1 MAEGPPTA
9 PAFNPNTMGGMG
21 GGQPAGA
28 GKGLFG
34 ISDTQGLGQ
43 YDTQG
48 FLGGKI
54 GGMQLIS
61 SKNTGWKGHLESGLG
76 IRTKVKMEGFE
87 GIQHAAVDT
96 TTDTSGGGNTG
107 NATYDQVYGSGQVI
121 LQHGGEMRGF
131 SPHEDLGQMA
141 APATPGMGKGKG
153 GLGI

>member
-9 PAFNPNTMGGMG
+9 PAFNPANMGQQSG
-21 GGQPAGA
+21 GGGG
-28 GKGLFG
+28 GKGIFG
-34 ISDTQGLGQ
+34 INDTPGFAA

-48 FLGGKI
+48 FLKGQI

-76 IRTKVKMEGFE
+76 IRTKVKFEGLE

-96 TTDTSGGGNTG
+96 SDNGGGGGGNTG
-107 NATYDQVYGSGQVI
+107 NATHDQIYGSAQVI

-131 SPHEDLGQMA
+131 SPHQDLGQMA
-141 APATPGMGKGKG
+141 SPPTPGMGGKGKG
-153 GLGI
+153 GLGV